1 MHFSENISFLVYL
14 TFTSISLFFYGFS
27 SKAMNVAFVA
37 LHHILA
43 PVVQKV
49 DRINPYPVYSAT
61 GFPNT
66 YSLDRTFSG
75 PSSSKGG

>member
-49 DRINPYPVYSAT
+49 DNAIHWISLYPLNSAI
-61 GFPNT
+61 GFPNS
-66 YSLDRTFSG
+66 YLLDSNLSG
-75 PSSSKGG
+75 K